1 MRERR
6 RLCTRRKKQSKY
18 EFVTHLS
25 TARRHLQAVHS
36 VCLLSVSNQKSTH
49 QQQGEYYKWCKET
62 GFVSMLP
69 NDTQKRRKEAES
81 VGMIPTQ
88 GSLDDHVQPME
99 KMKGYSDEEWKDAA
113 IEWLISTDQV
123 CLY

>member
-1 MRERR
+1 
-6 RLCTRRKKQSKY
+6 
-18 EFVTHLS
+18 
-25 TARRHLQAVHS
+25 
-36 VCLLSVSNQKSTH
+36 
-49 QQQGEYYKWCKET
+49 
-62 GFVSMLP
+62 MLP
-69 NDTQKRRKEAES
+69 DITQKRRKEAES
-81 VGMIPTQ
+81 VGMISTQ